1 MRVLFRSLCLG
12 LAMLWVSLLVLIPLT
27 AVVVSAADGGWC
39 AFWRMIT
46 NRQTA
51 AAIRLTV
58 GHARLVTAVNVVMGT
73 LIAWVLVRDRFFGKR
88 VLEVL
93 IDIPFALPRSW
104 PGSCCSPC
112 TGRTALSASTWPTRD
127 PRCSSP
133 SCS

>member
-1 MRVLFRSLCLG
+1 MRVSRLGLG
-12 LAMLWVSLLVLIPLT
+12 LARLWFSHRGLIPLT
-27 AVVVSAADGGWC
+27 AVVVSAADGGWSS
-39 AFWRMIT
+39 FLRT
-46 NRQTA
+46 NTNEQTA

-58 GHARLVTAVNVVMGT
+58 GHALLVTVVNVVMGT
-73 LIAWVLVRDRFFGKR
+73 LIAWVLVRDRFLGKR